1 MREDQGPVLEALR
14 SPAAYPHATEKI
26 RTIETHISWVFL
38 TGRLAYK
45 VKKAVELPYVDFSTL
60 DRRERACRD
69 EVSLNRRLAPALYH
83 EVVTIGGD
91 AGRLRIGAAP
101 AVEFAVKMTQFP
113 DTATADRLIRNDALG
128 PAELAALAVKI
139 ARFHEALE
147 PSSADSAGERMLAN
161 LRELESELA
170 DERPARLEA
179 TSTWMRATLNRGRAA
194 LLQRT
199 DSGRVRECHG
209 DLHLG
214 NIARIDGTLVPFDC
228 LEFSCELRT
237 IDVLDEVAFL
247 FMDLCAHGRTD
258 LAYAFLNPYLEVT
271 GDYGGLP
278 LLRLYAAHRAL
289 VRAKV
294 AFAAPDD
301 CDGTRMQR
309 ARLYLDAAAASAQSS
324 EPLCVITVGYSGS
337 GKTTIAR
344 RLAPCLH
351 AVHIRSD
358 VERKRLEGLAPEAR
372 TGSGID
378 EGIYRPES
386 TRDTYDRLAEAAEAA
401 LTGGIDIIVD
411 ASFLDREERD
421 RFRALA
427 GRRGARFVI
436 AHCKAPPGVLRERI
450 AARNRAH
457 SDASE
462 ADLAVLAHQL
472 ETADSL
478 GADELRFVYS
488 VDTENEIDAKEL
500 ALALGECGDQ
510 SSSTSY

>member
-1 MREDQGPVLEALR
+1 MREDQEPVLEALR

-45 VKKAVELPYVDFSTL
+45 VKKAVKLPYVDFSTL

-69 EVSLNRRLAPALYH
+69 ELSLNRRLAPALYH
-83 EVVTIGGD
+83 AVVSIGGD

-113 DTATADRLIRNDALG
+113 DTATADHLIRNDSLG
-128 PAELAALAVKI
+128 PAEIAALAVTI
-139 ARFHEALE
+139 ARFHETLE
-147 PSSADSAGERMLAN
+147 PSSAGSAAERMLAN
-161 LRELESELA
+161 LGELESELA
-170 DERPARLEA
+170 DERSAELLP
-179 TSTWMRATLNRGRAA
+179 TSAWMRKTLNRVGTA
-194 LLQRT
+194 LLRRT
-199 DSGRVRECHG
+199 AEGRVRECHG

-228 LEFSCELRT
+228 LEFSRELRT

-258 LAYAFLNPYLEVT
+258 LAYAFLNPYLEGT
-271 GDYGGLP
+271 GDYGGLR

-294 AFAAPDD
+294 ALAAPDD
-301 CDGTRMQR
+301 SDGTGAQR
-309 ARLYLDAAAASAQSS
+309 ARLYLDAAAASAEIS
-324 EPLCVITVGYSGS
+324 EPLCVITAGYSGS

-351 AVHIRSD
+351 AVLIRSD
-358 VERKRLEGLAPEAR
+358 VERKRLEGLAPDAR

-378 EGIYRPES
+378 EGIYRPDA
-386 TRDTYDRLAEAAEAA
+386 TRDTYGRLAEAAEAA
-401 LTGGIDIIVD
+401 LKGGIDIIVD
-411 ASFLDREERD
+411 ASFLDREKRE

-427 GRRGARFVI
+427 GRLGARFVI
-436 AHCKAPPGVLRERI
+436 AHCEAPADVLRERI

-472 ETADSL
+472 ETAGSF
-478 GADELRFVYS
+478 GADELPFLYT
-488 VDTENEIDAKEL
+488 VDTEKKIDAKDL
-500 ALALGECGDQ
+500 AHALREGSDQ